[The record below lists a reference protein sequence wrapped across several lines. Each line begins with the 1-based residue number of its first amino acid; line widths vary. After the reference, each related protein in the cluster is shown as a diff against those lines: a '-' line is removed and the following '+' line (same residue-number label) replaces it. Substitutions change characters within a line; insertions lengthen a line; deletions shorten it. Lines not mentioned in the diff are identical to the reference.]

1 MSFTCQACAR
11 QRAGSP
17 AEGEA
22 VCAECCPTQMG
33 RAALLLKHF
42 EPLRIDEARIREFE
56 AVLDEAQTGPPDGAA
71 DGSVPVRVW
80 TALAALA
87 RAARSYNHA
96 VENVP
101 LAVQLEAALAA
112 IDRQRVRP

>member
-33 RAALLLKHF
+33 RAALLL
-42 EPLRIDEARIREFE
+42 
-56 AVLDEAQTGPPDGAA
+56 
-71 DGSVPVRVW
+71 
-80 TALAALA
+80 
-87 RAARSYNHA
+87 
-96 VENVP
+96 
-101 LAVQLEAALAA
+101 
-112 IDRQRVRP
+112 